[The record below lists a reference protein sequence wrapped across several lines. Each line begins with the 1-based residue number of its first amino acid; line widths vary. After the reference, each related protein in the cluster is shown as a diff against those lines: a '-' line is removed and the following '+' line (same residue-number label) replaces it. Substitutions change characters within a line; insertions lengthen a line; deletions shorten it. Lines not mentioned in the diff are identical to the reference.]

1 LIQDTF
7 AKLCA
12 ADFKVLRNFRGQ
24 DSAALQAYLRVI
36 AASVATDRVRA
47 EKRRP
52 VSLDD
57 PEEAPVVADYSAA
70 RQIERNLL
78 LDLIEKC
85 LAAQKQRDR
94 WIFWLY
100 HRHGFTPKAIA
111 ALAAVNLG
119 PGGVET
125 LVYRLTKAVADCVKK
140 GRNFHLNLEGR
151 LA

>member
-1 LIQDTF
+1 MIQDTF

-47 EKRRP
+47 EKARP

-57 PEEAPVVADYSAA
+57 PEEAPVVADDSAA
-70 RQIERNLL
+70 GQIERNLL
-78 LDLIEKC
+78 LDRIEKC
-85 LAAQKQRDR
+85 LAGQKPRDR

-100 HRHGFTPKAIA
+100 HRQGFTPKVISS
-111 ALAAVNLG
+111 LAAVDLG

-140 GRNFHLNLEGR
+140 SGHFHLKLEGG